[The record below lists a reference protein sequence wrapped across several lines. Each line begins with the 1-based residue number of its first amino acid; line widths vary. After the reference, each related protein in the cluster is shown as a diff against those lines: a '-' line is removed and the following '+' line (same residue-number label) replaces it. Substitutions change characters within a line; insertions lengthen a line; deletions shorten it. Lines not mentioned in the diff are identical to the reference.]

1 MCPPTGIAHFVS
13 GGLLAAFYVRDLVLT
28 ADGWVPT
35 SPEIV
40 AQDRAYLFTSATAFG
55 NLVRT
60 SLDSAATLGDSWRY
74 LSPTVSRTVVVAEG
88 ILRFKMP
95 AMGMQWVSQQLLL
108 ASRFSGRHTIF
119 PCPRVTPQVLLT
131 LPGGNQ
137 NVSLL
142 EATSTLEAATTTIST
157 MPLANITTSDSNVMV
172 SWWMQLHHAGGFGV
186 C

>member
-74 LSPTVSRTVVVAEG
+74 LSPTVR
-88 ILRFKMP
+88 P
-95 AMGMQWVSQQLLL
+95 HPSQN
-108 ASRFSGRHTIF
+108 
-119 PCPRVTPQVLLT
+119 
-131 LPGGNQ
+131 GGG
-137 NVSLL
+137 SLECFHRSEQQCVRCRL
-142 EATSTLEAATTTIST
+142 WHNR
-157 MPLANITTSDSNVMV
+157 PN
-172 SWWMQLHHAGGFGV
+172 